1 MFDFDFDGKYCE
13 EKKFKE
19 KTGRD
24 DNTSIEDLLM
34 EKICIVRRRIQTPAL
49 QDHQSFCEKKDMG
62 TTNELTS
69 LNSFVPDCN
78 GKQHIS
84 PFRGAVRDDDNVI
97 RIQLTPD
104 QCKVVQSNGS
114 LNHILGRILG
124 DINLDFER
132 YEDGQIV
139 FNLHLK
145 HVQRAD
151 MIDSKGV
158 CQMLQISRSFL
169 SKLIKNEQIKSYKMG
184 RLRRFLLEDIL
195 DYLSQAE
202 VLQRVEGRVPN
213 KTRKVLTEEQLGNE
227 LKKGAMHV
235 L

>member
-1 MFDFDFDGKYCE
+1 MFDIDFDNNYCE

-34 EKICIVRRRIQTPAL
+34 EKICIVRRRIQIPAL
-49 QDHQSFCEKKDMG
+49 QDHQSFCEEKETGK
-62 TTNELTS
+62 TNELTS
-69 LNSFVPDCN
+69 LNSLVPDGN

-151 MIDSKGV
+151 MLDSKGV

-169 SKLIKNEQIKSYKMG
+169 SKLIKTEQIKSYKMG

-195 DYLSQAE
+195 DYLSQSE
-202 VLQRVEGRVPN
+202 VLQRAIGRVPN
-213 KTRKVLTEEQLGNE
+213 KTRKVLTKEQLANSR
-227 LKKGAMHV
+227 
-235 L
+235 